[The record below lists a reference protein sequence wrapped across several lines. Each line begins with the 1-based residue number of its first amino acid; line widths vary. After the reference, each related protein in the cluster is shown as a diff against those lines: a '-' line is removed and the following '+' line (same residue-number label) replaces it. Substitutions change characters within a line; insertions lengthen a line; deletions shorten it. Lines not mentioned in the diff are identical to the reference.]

1 MNTQEFGKLLAEFG
15 FEDFVGVPCSFLSP
29 LINYA
34 INEKKFIMANNEGDA
49 MAIASGITLAK
60 PNRYGVVLMQN
71 SGLSNALSP
80 LTSLNFVFGIPILG
94 FVSLRGERNSDGENT
109 DEPQHELM
117 GVITDK
123 ILEVCQTPY
132 EFLSADFS
140 EAREQLQRAKAFLE
154 QNQSFFFIV
163 KKGVLEDLALQEC
176 QMSNPSVKKQ
186 DPKHT
191 RLEAL
196 ETISLFAK
204 KNDIALFATTGKAGR
219 ELYEIEDRENQLYM
233 VGSMGCVSSLGLG
246 VAIGGEKKV
255 VCIDGD
261 GALLMRMGAMS
272 TNAYYSALKHKG
284 NFCHILLDN
293 QTHDSTGG
301 QFTLSP
307 YVDFLAVAKSC
318 GYEKVM
324 CLNGIDELEEVLSVF
339 RDQKNGGATFV
350 YMPIKKGSKKN
361 LGRPK
366 ITPKQVAQRMKGF
379 LQKQ

>member
-1 MNTQEFGKLLAEFG
+1 MNTQKFGDLLAEFG

-34 INEKKFIMANNEGDA
+34 INEGKFIMANNEGDA

-80 LTSLNFVFGIPILG
+80 LTSLNFVFDIPVLG
-94 FVSLRGERNSDGENT
+94 FVSLRGERNDEGKNT

-117 GVITDK
+117 GIITDK
-123 ILEVCQTPY
+123 MLEVCQTSY
-132 EFLSADFS
+132 EFLSQDF
-140 EAREQLQRAKAFLE
+140 EVAKEQVQRAKASLE
-154 QNQSFFFIV
+154 KNQSFFFIV
-163 KKGVLEDLALQEC
+163 KKGVLEDLVLQDA
-176 QMSNPSVKKQ
+176 QMISFVIKKQ
-186 DPKHT
+186 EPKHT

-196 ETISLFAK
+196 EVISSFAK
-204 KNDIALFATTGKAGR
+204 QNNIVVLATTGKTGR
-219 ELYEIEDRENQLYM
+219 ELYEIEDTENQLYM

-246 VAIGGEKKV
+246 IALGGEKKV
-255 VCIDGD
+255 ICIDGD
-261 GALLMRMGAMS
+261 GALLMRMGVLS
-272 TNAYYSALKHKG
+272 TNAHYAKLNNKG

-307 YVDFLAVAKSC
+307 YVDFLSVAKSC
-318 GYEKVM
+318 GYEKVI
-324 CLNGIDELEEVLSVF
+324 CLNALEELHEVLENF
-339 RDQKNGGATFV
+339 QEQCRGGATFV
-350 YMPIKKGSKKN
+350 YMPIKRGSKKD

-366 ITPKQVAQRMKGF
+366 VTPKQVAERLRKF
-379 LQKQ
+379 LK